1 MTEEHHSRAE
11 LETHAFALMGRL
23 HVNLRRQSG
32 RVIDIEYMRI
42 DPAYCRYLLK
52 MASLSTSEEVQDL
65 GQKLQEV
72 FFGAEGLF
80 VRTEPRQPLLAR
92 LQEPTTSSAAPAAAP
107 APATPGAA
115 PGTPETGDPVD
126 RGYIGRLR

>member
-42 DPAYCRYLLK
+42 DPGYCRYLLK
-52 MASLSTSEEVQDL
+52 MASLSTSEEVQEL

-72 FFGAEGLF
+72 FFGTEGLF
-80 VRTEPRQPLLAR
+80 VRTEPRQPLLTR
-92 LQEPTTSSAAPAAAP
+92 LQEPTAAPAAPVAAP
-107 APATPGAA
+107 APAPSSAA
-115 PGTPETGDPVD
+115 PETGDPVD

>member
-52 MASLSTSEEVQDL
+52 MASLSTSEEVQEL

-72 FFGAEGLF
+72 FFGEEGLF

-92 LQEPTTSSAAPAAAP
+92 LQEPAAAAPAAAP
-107 APATPGAA
+107 ATSTTTPAATDNA
-115 PGTPETGDPVD
+115 DPVD

>member
-42 DPAYCRYLLK
+42 DPGYCRYLLK
-52 MASLSTSEEVQDL
+52 MASLSTSEEVQEL

-72 FFGAEGLF
+72 FFGTEGLF
-80 VRTEPRQPLLAR
+80 VRTEPRQPLLTR
-92 LQEPTTSSAAPAAAP
+92 LQEPTAAPAAPAAAP
-107 APATPGAA
+107 APAPSSTA
-115 PGTPETGDPVD
+115 PETGDPVD

>member
-1 MTEEHHSRAE
+1 
-11 LETHAFALMGRL
+11 MGRL

-52 MASLSTSEEVQDL
+52 MASLSTSEEVQEI

-72 FFGAEGLF
+72 FFGEEGLF

-92 LQEPTTSSAAPAAAP
+92 LQEPAAAAPSAAPATPANTTAATDN
-107 APATPGAA
+107 A
-115 PGTPETGDPVD
+115 DPVD

>member
-1 MTEEHHSRAE
+1 MTDEHHSRAE

-52 MASLSTSEEVQDL
+52 MASLSTSEDVQDI

-72 FFGAEGLF
+72 FFGEEGLF
-80 VRTEPRQPLLAR
+80 VRTEPRQPLLTR
-92 LQEPTTSSAAPAAAP
+92 LAEPAPPTSTPTTAPTAPAA
-107 APATPGAA
+107 
-115 PGTPETGDPVD
+115 TPEISDPVD

>member
-42 DPAYCRYLLK
+42 DPGYCRYLLK
-52 MASLSTSEEVQDL
+52 MASLSTSEEVQEL

-72 FFGAEGLF
+72 FFGTEGLF
-80 VRTEPRQPLLAR
+80 VRTEPRQPLLTR
-92 LQEPTTSSAAPAAAP
+92 LQEPTAAPAAPAAAP
-107 APATPGAA
+107 APAPLSAA
-115 PGTPETGDPVD
+115 PETGDPVD

>member
-52 MASLSTSEEVQDL
+52 MASLSTSEEVQEL

-72 FFGAEGLF
+72 FFGEEGLF

-92 LQEPTTSSAAPAAAP
+92 LQEPAAAAPAAAP
-107 APATPGAA
+107 ATPANTPAA
-115 PGTPETGDPVD
+115 TDNADPVD

>member
-1 MTEEHHSRAE
+1 MTDEHHSRAE

-52 MASLSTSEEVQDL
+52 MASLSTSEDVQDI

-72 FFGAEGLF
+72 FFGEEGLF
-80 VRTEPRQPLLAR
+80 VRTEPRQPLLTR
-92 LQEPTTSSAAPAAAP
+92 LAEPAPPTSTPAVTPTAPAA
-107 APATPGAA
+107 
-115 PGTPETGDPVD
+115 TPEISDPVD

>member
-11 LETHAFALMGRL
+11 METHAFALMGRL

-52 MASLSTSEEVQDL
+52 MASLSTNEEVQDI

-92 LQEPTTSSAAPAAAP
+92 MQEPPVATPAAPSAAPVPSAAPAA
-107 APATPGAA
+107 
-115 PGTPETGDPVD
+115 PEAGDPVD

>member
-52 MASLSTSEEVQDL
+52 MASLSTSEEVQEI

-72 FFGAEGLF
+72 FFGEEGLF

-92 LQEPTTSSAAPAAAP
+92 LQEPAAAAPAAAP
-107 APATPGAA
+107 ATPANTPAA
-115 PGTPETGDPVD
+115 TDNADPVD